1 MINQPALLEIN
12 YKMATKGGGNYHLV
26 KKSASL
32 GLSSVC
38 FLGCFRSYEK
48 FGLLPQKKLLEGR
61 PGLDPLPPIS
71 SGIQC
76 IKPEPGSTTPMV
88 QVRNKPAKQWWEC
101 IGPSNISQY
110 TSGKWF
116 GRFMKGAHMM
126 TGMIRKQNQALTSA
140 LVMAVCV
147 VAEARWHLPIGDELR
162 EELEDSVCF
171 MLAAFRVGLG
181 GEEVPLISMEG
192 LLTFWDESRMEEDSH
207 VMLTLNGC
215 FKGEVDERWNL
226 VPVSD
231 FLRSGF
237 PFRLWM
243 ERALHR
249 RVNLHNR
256 DIGWL
261 FQNRRGVRT
270 KCGRY
275 DALFRVLI
283 DQAWE
288 RHPLLL
294 PETVDTSDFSFWR
307 SPRQGA
313 VLETTNQDVAE
324 KVIKLVNRWRKK
336 EAAKG
341 SEAGLPMRQVYM
353 QVRSTLP
360 TMQKFSKAL

>member
-1 MINQPALLEIN
+1 
-12 YKMATKGGGNYHLV
+12 
-26 KKSASL
+26 
-32 GLSSVC
+32 
-38 FLGCFRSYEK
+38 
-48 FGLLPQKKLLEGR
+48 
-61 PGLDPLPPIS
+61 
-71 SGIQC
+71 
-76 IKPEPGSTTPMV
+76 
-88 QVRNKPAKQWWEC
+88 
-101 IGPSNISQY
+101 
-110 TSGKWF
+110 
-116 GRFMKGAHMM
+116 MM